1 MRKIHSY
8 LKADIQY
15 PSFRLVPDPE
25 KYPNLPAY
33 KTEWVNNLT
42 RYKKNAVPGIKYG
55 LKDIDI
61 DIDAGNRIRIFMGD
75 KTVGMDYCIIGIIKL
90 DTEFDSR
97 ILHVECFN
105 YYESVVL
112 PRWMTKFESDDDNYL
127 ETGKTGLQIFI
138 DYIKQNYPTIR
149 KIELTN
155 KRGIYFNDTNSH
167 YKYVNMSPTTLCLLT
182 YNMDYYVGVEGF
194 TYNNYMHHNEN
205 IILNTIA
212 FFEYIK
218 MYERDQSYIDIMQSI
233 LTKCEYIGL
242 IEIQPIIY
250 TLLKKGYYD
259 WLAELVSYIG
269 MENKVYSNYDI
280 DYHIHL
286 NLIPPEVDKKLM

>member
-1 MRKIHSY
+1 LFQTRK
-8 LKADIQY
+8 
-15 PSFRLVPDPE
+15 
-25 KYPNLPAY
+25 KYPNLPEY

-42 RYKKNAVPGIKYG
+42 RYKNNAIHCIKYG
-55 LKDIDI
+55 LTDIDI
-61 DIDAGNRIRIFMGD
+61 DIHAGNRIRIFMGD

-90 DTEFDSR
+90 DSESDSS

-112 PRWMTKFESDDDNYL
+112 PRWIAKFESDDDNYL
-127 ETGKTGLQIFI
+127 EQEKTGLQIFI

-155 KRGIYFNDTNSH
+155 KRGIYFNDINAD

-194 TYNNYMHHNEN
+194 TYNNYMRHNDN

-218 MYERDQSYIDIMQSI
+218 MYKREQSYTVCTGIESQAQCNATGVTPTISVSGIDIMQSI

-242 IEIQPIIY
+242 NEIQPIIY
-250 TLLKKGYYD
+250 TLLKKRYYD

-280 DYHIHL
+280 DYEL
-286 NLIPPEVDKKLM
+286 EL

>member
-1 MRKIHSY
+1 
-8 LKADIQY
+8 
-15 PSFRLVPDPE
+15 
-25 KYPNLPAY
+25 
-33 KTEWVNNLT
+33 
-42 RYKKNAVPGIKYG
+42 
-55 LKDIDI
+55 
-61 DIDAGNRIRIFMGD
+61 
-75 KTVGMDYCIIGIIKL
+75 
-90 DTEFDSR
+90 
-97 ILHVECFN
+97 
-105 YYESVVL
+105 
-112 PRWMTKFESDDDNYL
+112 MTKFESDDANYS
-127 ETGKTGLQIFI
+127 EPGQTGLQIFI

-194 TYNNYMHHNEN
+194 TYNNYMRHNEN

-218 MYERDQSYIDIMQSI
+218 IYKRDKSYIDIIQSI

-242 IEIQPIIY
+242 NEIQPIIY

-259 WLAELVSYIG
+259 WLSELVSYIT

-280 DYHIHL
+280 DYEL
-286 NLIPPEVDKKLM
+286 EL